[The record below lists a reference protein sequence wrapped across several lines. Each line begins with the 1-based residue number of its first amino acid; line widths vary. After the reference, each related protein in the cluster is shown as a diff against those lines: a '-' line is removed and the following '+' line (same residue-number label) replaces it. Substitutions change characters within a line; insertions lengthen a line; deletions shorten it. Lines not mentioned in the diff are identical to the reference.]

1 MTGGQPHPP
10 GAGRSSTWSL
20 VALSSLFLVFELGAT
35 AWGPYGYYID
45 EPYYLACARRLAWG
59 YVDHP
64 PLSPLVLALTTALLG
79 HSLLAI
85 RLPAALAGA
94 ATAFVTGRM
103 TRFLGGGRSAE
114 LIAAACLLVGPGY
127 LILLGFFSM
136 NAFEVLAWA
145 CAEYLLLL
153 ALASDSATERTRRL
167 VLLGGLLGIAALNK
181 HTSVLFAGALGLGLV
196 LSPSRGILRSK
207 GFWLAAGLM
216 LLVLLPN
223 LVWEARHA
231 WISLEY
237 YAAQGSRN
245 VDTPVLLGL
254 ANQALFV
261 SPVAVPIV
269 ALGLWFFL
277 RSKAGLRFRTL
288 GYAFLSLLAG
298 LLVLHSSRP
307 DRIAGTYP
315 ALFAAGAVVFEK
327 LTCARARW
335 LRPALTGLLF
345 VGGAVLLPLA
355 LPVLPPPTAASYAQ
369 ALGVV
374 PRIEREAASLPEWL
388 AERLGWPELVAAIA
402 TATHDLAPDEGGRA
416 VVLAATYDIA
426 AAVELF
432 GNGLPPVVSPHAGYY
447 LWAREDLEHQPTD
460 VVVAVGIS
468 EAVLARH
475 FRSVRRVGE
484 RRCEI
489 CLTDSHDIVLFVARE
504 PVTPVRDWFGELHRN
519 R

>member
-1 MTGGQPHPP
+1 MTGVPPRPPH
-10 GAGRSSTWSL
+10 AGSSSTWSL
-20 VALSSLFLVFELGAT
+20 VALSSLFLLFELGA
-35 AWGPYGYYID
+35 AALGPYGYYID

-59 YVDHP
+59 YVDIP
-64 PLSPLVLALTTALLG
+64 PLSPLVLTLTTALLG

-103 TRFLGGGRSAE
+103 ARFLGGGRYAE

-153 ALASDSATERTRRL
+153 ALASDTATERTRRL

-196 LSPSRGILRSK
+196 LSPSRGMLRSS
-207 GFWLAAGLM
+207 GPWLAAGLM

-223 LVWEARHA
+223 LIWQTSHD
-231 WISLEY
+231 WISLRY
-237 YAAQGSRN
+237 YLGQGSRN
-245 VDTPVLLGL
+245 VDTPVLLGI

-261 SPVAVPIV
+261 NPVTVPICV
-269 ALGLWFFL
+269 LGLWFFL
-277 RSKAGLRFRTL
+277 RSEAGLRYRTL
-288 GYAFLSLLAG
+288 GFAFVLLLAG
-298 LLVLHSSRP
+298 LLALHSSRP

-327 LTCARARW
+327 LTRARARW
-335 LRPALTGLLF
+335 LRPALAGFFL
-345 VGGAVLLPLA
+345 VGAAVLLPLA
-355 LPVLPPPTAASYAQ
+355 LPVLPAPMAARYAQ
-369 ALGVV
+369 TLGVV

-388 AERLGWPELVAAIA
+388 AERLGWPELVATIA
-402 TATHDLAPDEGGRA
+402 DATHELGPDERRRA

-426 AAVELF
+426 AATELF
-432 GNGLPPVVSPHAGYY
+432 GKGLPPVVSPHAGYY
-447 LWAREDLEHQPTD
+447 LWALQDLEHEPSD
-460 VVVAVGIS
+460 VVVAVGIP

-475 FRSVRRVGE
+475 FRSVRRAGA

-489 CLTDSHDIVLFVARE
+489 CLSDSHDLVVFVARD
-504 PVTPVRDWFGELHRN
+504 PVTPLRDWFAELSRMH
-519 R
+519 